1 MHEASQGY
9 ALNVY
14 INDEKANSRYSIPA
28 LRQCSNF
35 IERRTSCATVFI
47 DHKAVNLQPKTFLQ
61 GAAISSSLTSAIYT
75 YGSHLPTVIVHFD
88 DSVPARMPDRD
99 CLIDDSDVVSEIRAL
114 FNETMVEMVD
124 SDLSTMSEEAFLA
137 IMTLTDVTTSM
148 KQFMKV
154 YSRSLTSKIL
164 RWWRCQN
171 VTASMMTKTCSH
183 CMR

>member
-1 MHEASQGY
+1 
-9 ALNVY
+9 
-14 INDEKANSRYSIPA
+14 
-28 LRQCSNF
+28 
-35 IERRTSCATVFI
+35 
-47 DHKAVNLQPKTFLQ
+47 
-61 GAAISSSLTSAIYT
+61 
-75 YGSHLPTVIVHFD
+75 
-88 DSVPARMPDRD
+88 MPDRD